1 VSATFSVGVDTLTHV
16 RRVHHMTVY
25 FTILHNTSTPK
36 SQAKC
41 IYTPHQKLS
50 VLYNPIDVPSCHD
63 HRTERY
69 HWRQYA
75 EADNSFSD
83 PEFSALALIGCTHRP
98 WLRTVTIMVTEKIKP
113 PTAIAGP
120 AKR

>member
-1 VSATFSVGVDTLTHV
+1 
-16 RRVHHMTVY
+16 MTVY

-83 PEFSALALIGCTHRP
+83 PNFLHLPYWLYSPTLAEDSDHNGY
-98 WLRTVTIMVTEKIKP
+98 
-113 PTAIAGP
+113 
-120 AKR
+120 